1 MSATIYAKMINLVGK
16 IKSIKIL
23 DQLELDN
30 KKLMLIALISVIV
43 LYIDFNFIF
52 KAQIRGLV
60 KSGTEVARLKKDLD
74 NFKVD
79 LKKMRDS
86 ESKQVISSQ
95 KSMPKVKSIISEN
108 QFSGLLQDISKTANN
123 NDVRILQIKPS
134 RMLVENQNSKAKPP
148 ANLTP
153 FIINLDLSCGY
164 HNLGKF
170 INELENLPAF
180 VSVRDIRIEPQDDNY
195 VKQKIN
201 LTLITYVKK

>member
-1 MSATIYAKMINLVGK
+1 MINLVDK

-23 DQLELDN
+23 GQLDLDN
-30 KKLMLIALISVIV
+30 KKLMLIVLISAVIF
-43 LYIDFNFIF
+43 YIDFNFIF
-52 KAQIRGLV
+52 KAQIRVLG
-60 KSGTEVARLKKDLD
+60 KSGTEVARLRKDLD

-86 ESKQVISSQ
+86 ESKQVLASQ
-95 KSMPKVKSIISEN
+95 KPIFKVKSIISEN
-108 QFSGLLQDISKTANN
+108 QFSTLLQDISKIANN

-134 RMLVENQNSKAKPP
+134 RMPAENQNSKVKAS
-148 ANLTP
+148 ANLNP

-180 VSVRDIRIEPQDDNY
+180 VSVRDIKIEPQDDNY
-195 VKQKIN
+195 VKQKVE